1 MVNFNFGFG
10 TVANGAVPVLPD
22 PVPAHPLLDGKEEIG
37 RGQYS
42 VVLDKGDGERV
53 YKVVSSP
60 ADYWLHTAT
69 DRPQGKHFPIVYADH
84 GDIGQAQSGYRFCL
98 LEMERLYPLTPESQA
113 AIVAAQLSKAYW
125 EGCRRWSQLGARMG
139 RMAMYH
145 LTQGDQPFGDGPMQ
159 SALRALSEFIEEYQ
173 LLPDILKADN
183 LMVRK
188 DGTLVFSDPV
198 FVS

>member
-1 MVNFNFGFG
+1 MVNFGFG
-10 TVANGAVPVLPD
+10 TAATYAANVLPD
-22 PVPAHPLLDGKEEIG
+22 PVPAHPLLDGKEELG

-42 VVLDKGDGERV
+42 IVLDKGDGERV
-53 YKVVSSP
+53 YKIVSSP
-60 ADYWLHTAT
+60 ADYWLHTAK
-69 DRPQGKHFPIVYADH
+69 DRPQGKHFPIVYVDH
-84 GDIGQAQSGYRFCL
+84 GDIGQAQSGYRFYL

-113 AIVAAQLSKAYW
+113 AIVANQLTKAYW
-125 EGCRRWSQLGARMG
+125 EGCRRWNQLGTCMG

-145 LTQGDQPFGDGPMQ
+145 LTRGEAPSWDEQMQ
-159 SALRALSEFIEEYQ
+159 SALKALSAFIEEYQ